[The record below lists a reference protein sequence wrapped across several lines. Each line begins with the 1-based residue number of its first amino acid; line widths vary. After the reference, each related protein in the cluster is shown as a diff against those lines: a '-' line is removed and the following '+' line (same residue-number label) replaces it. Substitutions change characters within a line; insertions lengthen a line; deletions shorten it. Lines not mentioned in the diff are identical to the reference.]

1 MTFQSQIYITLRTEF
16 QLAEIEK
23 AGNSNLI
30 QVLDE
35 PEIPL
40 KKISPKPNQIYIAAI
55 ILGSLLS
62 ISIIFSKEW
71 LKDYGEEFKNTI
83 HKR

>member
-1 MTFQSQIYITLRTEF
+1 M
-16 QLAEIEK
+16 LAEIEK

-40 KKISPKPNQIYIAAI
+40 KKISPKPNQIYIAGI
-55 ILGSLLS
+55 ILGSI
-62 ISIIFSKEW
+62 ISIAIIFLKEW
-71 LKDYGEEFKNTI
+71 LNDNGEEFKNVI
-83 HKR
+83 FRNE